1 MTQHHGQYAAG
12 IRRREAGSSQAATL
26 IALGT
31 LPTMAIASLV
41 PALPALFAHFGSTP
55 NKELLVPMILTV
67 PSLCV
72 ALFSAPIGAAADRW
86 GRRPVL
92 LIALTA
98 FSLCGVLPMLF
109 DDLYSMI
116 ASRVAVGVAEAAVLT
131 VGNALMGDYFD
142 GERRRYWLGIQMSI
156 GPFVATGYILIGGA
170 LASWSWRGPFLIYLI
185 GLSVLGAA
193 LVFLHEPVSRV
204 APAVDSMAKSRF
216 PWVATVQVG
225 AMTLLVSIIYF
236 LQAVQHGRIFSD
248 LGVVTPTHIGWIVSV
263 ASAGTVI
270 GGYVFKQLPPRP
282 VAVLLATSFACY
294 GVSYLGIGLSPNYW
308 VGLAFDAVGQFA
320 GGFVLPTLIAWALT
334 KYGYEHRG
342 RGMGFW
348 GGCFFLGQFLSPPV
362 MTLIAHGELS
372 FLASVAVLGVLCLA
386 LAVIA
391 AFFARS
397 KQSAIAGDGL
407 RPGDVD

>member
-109 DDLYSMI
+109 DDLYSII
-116 ASRVAVGVAEAAVLT
+116 ASRVAVGVAEAAV
-131 VGNALMGDYFD
+131 
-142 GERRRYWLGIQMSI
+142 
-156 GPFVATGYILIGGA
+156 
-170 LASWSWRGPFLIYLI
+170 
-185 GLSVLGAA
+185 
-193 LVFLHEPVSRV
+193 H
-204 APAVDSMAKSRF
+204 
-216 PWVATVQVG
+216 
-225 AMTLLVSIIYF
+225 
-236 LQAVQHGRIFSD
+236 
-248 LGVVTPTHIGWIVSV
+248 
-263 ASAGTVI
+263 
-270 GGYVFKQLPPRP
+270 
-282 VAVLLATSFACY
+282 
-294 GVSYLGIGLSPNYW
+294 W

-362 MTLIAHGELS
+362 MTLIARGELS
-372 FLASVAVLGVLCLA
+372 FLASVAVLGVLYLA

-407 RPGDVD
+407 RPGDVA

>member
-1 MTQHHGQYAAG
+1 MTQHHEQYAAG
-12 IRRREAGSSQAATL
+12 RSQAVTL

-41 PALPALFAHFGSTP
+41 PGLPALFAHFRSTP

-72 ALFSAPIGAAADRW
+72 ALFSAPIGVAADRW

-92 LIALTA
+92 LIALAA

-109 DDLYSMI
+109 DDISSII
-116 ASRVAVGVAEAAVLT
+116 ASRVVVGVAEAAVLT

-142 GERRRYWLGIQMSI
+142 GELRRYWLGIQMSI
-156 GPFVATGYILIGGA
+156 GPFVATSYILIGGA

-193 LVFLHEPVSRV
+193 LVFLHGPVSRGNPV
-204 APAVDSMAKSRF
+204 IDSMAKSRF
-216 PWVATVQVG
+216 PWAATAQVG
-225 AMTLLVSIIYF
+225 AMTLLVSVIFF

-248 LGVVTPTHIGWIVSV
+248 LGVVTPAHIGWIVSV
-263 ASAGTVI
+263 ASAGTVV

-282 VAVLLATSFACY
+282 VAMLLAISFACY
-294 GVSYLGIGLSPNYW
+294 GVSYVGIGLSPNYW
-308 VGLAFDAVGQFA
+308 VGLAFDGVGQFA

-334 KYGYEHRG
+334 KYDYEHRG

-391 AFFARS
+391 AFVARS
-397 KQSAIAGDGL
+397 KQSAIAGDAL